1 MRWCLLLGF
10 GVLVASGL
18 ASAGPRDAIIPGK
31 VVLEAPTLVCLG
43 VRWYV
48 SGDENANAAVAV
60 SYRAKGEEEWREALP
75 LFRVGTQGDAEE
87 VEARLRR
94 LPEERG
100 WPFPPGNL
108 FAGSIFDLLPDTA
121 YEIRLVLTDPEGG
134 GSTELLEARTR
145 PEPVAPEPQRV
156 LHVAPGGGEG
166 AGSSADPLRGLAAA
180 DAQARPGDLLL
191 LHAGVYEGTFTV
203 TGSGEPGRPIVWR
216 GAGDGEAVIDGM
228 GAARAVSAT
237 DVHDVFFEGL
247 SIRNSQFALVAH
259 GSSEMVVRRCH
270 FYGNTMGFVGTDN
283 TTRMRNFYVADNL
296 FEGPATWPRTKG
308 IEAARAV
315 QVCGEGHVVCYN
327 RVRGFGDGID
337 IMWDTPNRA
346 IDFYGNEVSECTDDA
361 FELDYGVTNVRCFR
375 NRITNCFEGVSAQ
388 PVYGGP
394 AYIMRNAMYN
404 LEYSAFKLHNRTMGV
419 VLLHNTSVKAGSP
432 WVLHTPE
439 QVTHVVSRN
448 NLFVGTEAPYGMEFS
463 PPMVACDFDY
473 DGFAGGPFA
482 RFARWHGNTYQ
493 TWEEFRRES
502 GIEAHGVL
510 LGVSPFGEAVRTPQ
524 DHREQFSLAANDLRL
539 RAGTSALDA
548 GLRLPNIND
557 ACRGEAPDLGAYEQ
571 GSPLPHYG
579 PRGEWAAPAKE
590 AGRPAA

>member
-1 MRWCLLLGF
+1 MNSLCSTTTKRRAMPALLHR
-10 GVLVASGL
+10 ASGKRGKSPGNSRALRVIIVPAL
-18 ASAGPRDAIIPGK
+18 ALAALGISCAGPKGRPPTGAEKP
-31 VVLEAPTLVCLG
+31 AP
-43 VRWYV
+43 
-48 SGDENANAAVAV
+48 AAVAETKPGNV
-60 SYRAKGEEEWREALP
+60 EPPAVPKRTALP
-75 LFRVGTQGDAEE
+75 DPDPVWRPRMVGPPVRPTLGSPDATGRTWVVNAAHAAASDDGAGTDGAPFRTINAAAARAMPGD
-87 VEARLRR
+87 
-94 LPEERG
+94 
-100 WPFPPGNL
+100 
-108 FAGSIFDLLPDTA
+108 
-121 YEIRLVLTDPEGG
+121 
-134 GSTELLEARTR
+134 
-145 PEPVAPEPQRV
+145 RV
-156 LHVAPGGGEG
+156 LV
-166 AGSSADPLRGLAAA
+166 
-180 DAQARPGDLLL
+180 
-191 LHAGVYEGTFTV
+191 HAGTYREHVRPARG
-203 TGSGEPGRPIVWR
+203 GEPGRPIVWR

-228 GAARAVSAT
+228 GAERAVSAT

-270 FYGNTMGFVGTDN
+270 FHGNTMGFVGTDN

-346 IDFYGNEVSECTDDA
+346 IDFYGNDVSECTDDA

>member
-1 MRWCLLLGF
+1 MMRWCLLLGV
-10 GVLVASGL
+10 GVLLASGL
-18 ASAGPRDAIIPGK
+18 GAAGARDAVIPGK
-31 VVLEAPTLVCLG
+31 IVLEAPTLVCLG

-60 SYRAKGEEEWREALP
+60 SYRPKGEERWREALP
-75 LFRVGTQGDAEE
+75 LFRVGTEGDAEE
-87 VEARLRR
+87 AEARLRR

-100 WPFPPGNL
+100 WPFSPGNL
-108 FAGSIFDLLPDTA
+108 LAGSIFDLRPDTA

-134 GSTELLEARTR
+134 GATERLEARTR
-145 PEPVAPEPQRV
+145 PEPVAPKPLRV
-156 LHVAPGGGEG
+156 LHVAPGNGGG
-166 AGSSADPLRGLAAA
+166 TGSPGDPLRGLAAA

-191 LHAGVYEGTFTV
+191 VHAGVYEGTFTV
-203 TGSGEPGRPIVWR
+203 TKRGEPGRPIVWR

-237 DVHDVFFEGL
+237 DLHDVFFEKL
-247 SIRNSQFALVAH
+247 SLRNSQFALVAH
-259 GSSEMVVRRCH
+259 GSSDMVVRRCH
-270 FYGNTMGFVGTDN
+270 FYRNTMGFVGTDN

-296 FEGPATWPRTKG
+296 FEGPASWPRTKG

-361 FELDYGVTNVRCFR
+361 FEMDYGMTNVRCFR

-394 AYIMRNAMYN
+394 AYIFRNAMYN
-404 LEYSAFKLHNRTMGV
+404 LEYSSFKLHNLTMGV
-419 VLLHNTSVKAGSP
+419 LLLHNTAVKSGTP

-448 NLFVGTEAPYGMEFS
+448 NLFVGREAPYGMEFS
-463 PPMVACDFDY
+463 PPMVGCDFDY

-482 RFARWHGNTYQ
+482 RFARWSGGIYQ
-493 TWEEFRRES
+493 TWEEFQRES

-510 LGVSPFGEAVRTPQ
+510 LGVSPFGEGVRTPE
-524 DHREQFSLAANDLRL
+524 DHRERFSVAANDLRL
-539 RAGTSALDA
+539 RDVSPAVDA
-548 GLRLPNIND
+548 GFPLPNIND
-557 ACRGEAPDLGAYEQ
+557 GFRGKAPDLGAYEQ
-571 GSPLPHYG
+571 GDPLPRYG
-579 PRGEWAAPAKE
+579 PREE
-590 AGRPAA
+590 